1 MVNYKGVAR
10 LAAKE
15 AKGYQLLIYE
25 TGGVIGM
32 VGREWAYGA
41 QVDMCSE
48 LTAGSCWRKW
58 CACSVGYRKKKR

>member
-32 VGREWAYGA
+32 VGRE
-41 QVDMCSE
+41 
-48 LTAGSCWRKW
+48 
-58 CACSVGYRKKKR
+58 